1 MMKIL
6 SAEIIK
12 QGIKMNPR
20 LLITSIAGS
29 LFLSAIIVFL
39 PTVICEETSG
49 NTLYVGGSGLG
60 NYSRIQDSIDNASS
74 GDTVYVY
81 NGTYYE
87 NIVVDKS
94 MNLIGEGKD
103 DTTIDG
109 SVADNVII
117 ITADKVAI
125 TGFTIQHSG
134 DVFPKAGIN
143 ISSDYN
149 VISKNNM
156 TNNFYGITMFHASN
170 NIISENSIT
179 NNDHCAIYMSVSSN
193 NNIYDN
199 ILKNH
204 AFNGIGVYDSSDS
217 NNITGNTMINNNFCG
232 VNIRISSNNNITGN
246 ILTDNNIGIHVPS
259 DKYGNH
265 ISDNTFSNNKND
277 IEKESGMPIFELI
290 IAVLILVCLTVFI
303 LFWKEKSHKKTS
315 TSKDTKHYLD
325 ARGKPCPIPL
335 IMTKKKITKM
345 KKGEILEIIT
355 TDFVAKEN
363 LERLGKEKYELIRID
378 KEGKIFKIYIKK

>member
-1 MMKIL
+1 
-6 SAEIIK
+6 
-12 QGIKMNPR
+12 MNPK

-39 PTVICEETSG
+39 PTVTCEETSG

-94 MNLIGEGKD
+94 MNLIGEGKG

-117 ITADKVAI
+117 ITADKVTI

-179 NNDHCAIYMSVSSN
+179 NNDHCAIYMSASSN
-193 NNIYDN
+193 NNIHDN
-199 ILKNH
+199 LLKSH
-204 AFNGIGVYDSSDS
+204 AYNGIGIYDASD
-217 NNITGNTMINNNFCG
+217 NNTITGNTMIYNNFCG
-232 VNIRISSNNNITGN
+232 VNIRISSNNSITGN
-246 ILTDNNIGIHVPS
+246 TLTDNNIGIHVPAT
-259 DKYGNH
+259 KYNNH
-265 ISDNTFSNNKND
+265 VSDNILSNNNEG
-277 IEKESGMPIFELI
+277 IEKELEVPGFEMILF
-290 IAVLILVCLTVFI
+290 VCSVILVFLWRC
-303 LFWKEKSHKKTS
+303 
-315 TSKDTKHYLD
+315 
-325 ARGKPCPIPL
+325 R
-335 IMTKKKITKM
+335 
-345 KKGEILEIIT
+345 
-355 TDFVAKEN
+355 
-363 LERLGKEKYELIRID
+363 R
-378 KEGKIFKIYIKK
+378 

>member
-1 MMKIL
+1 
-6 SAEIIK
+6 
-12 QGIKMNPR
+12 
-20 LLITSIAGS
+20 
-29 LFLSAIIVFL
+29 
-39 PTVICEETSG
+39 
-49 NTLYVGGSGLG
+49 
-60 NYSRIQDSIDNASS
+60 
-74 GDTVYVY
+74 
-81 NGTYYE
+81 
-87 NIVVDKS
+87 

-117 ITADKVAI
+117 ITADKVTI

-217 NNITGNTMINNNFCG
+217 NNITENTMINNNFCG

-335 IMTKKKITKM
+335 IMAKKKITKM

-363 LERLGKEKYELIRID
+363 LERLGKEKYELI
-378 KEGKIFKIYIKK
+378 